1 MEVFFKMPSARA
13 VPLDSAAQ
21 GRPPHSPAVIEQLR
35 RVVTVTLMFPQ
46 GPNGTGRYPPPGA
59 GTPWQNGAQTHA
71 ATLSPP
77 RRSTQRPA
85 EDP

>member
-21 GRPPHSPAVIEQLR
+21 GRALRSPAVIEQLR
-35 RVVTVTLMFPQ
+35 HALTVTLMFPR
-46 GPNGTGRYPPPGA
+46 GPNGTGRHPAPGA
-59 GTPWQNGAQTHA
+59 GTPCQNGAQTHA
-71 ATLSPP
+71 ATLSPS

-85 EDP
+85 EDA